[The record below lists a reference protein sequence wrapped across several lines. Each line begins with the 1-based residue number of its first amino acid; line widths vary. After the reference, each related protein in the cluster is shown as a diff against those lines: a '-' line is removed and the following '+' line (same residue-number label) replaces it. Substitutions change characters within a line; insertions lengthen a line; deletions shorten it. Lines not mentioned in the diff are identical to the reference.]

1 MFDWFIELQALTQLP
16 RNPVISFWM
25 SGVAVTVSAITG
37 TPHVCTMSGMSPN
50 AGLQAEVKII
60 LRLLSRLD
68 FDIPECLP

>member
-1 MFDWFIELQALTQLP
+1 MFGWFIELQALTQLP

-25 SGVAVTVSAITG
+25 SGIAVAVRAITG
-37 TPHVCTMSGMSPN
+37 TSHVCTMSGMSPN
-50 AGLQAEVKII
+50 AGLRAEVKII